1 MRHQDDV
8 LLLRLLLLH
17 LGLSLWLSTGS
28 PYPQGQQQESAD
40 SGDRGRDL
48 NARTAKTKR
57 DQRTMAGG

>member
-8 LLLRLLLLH
+8 LLLLLLRLLLRR
-17 LGLSLWLSTGS
+17 LWLRTGN
-28 PYPQGQQQESAD
+28 PYPQGQQQKSAD
-40 SGDRGRDL
+40 SGDGGRDL

>member
-8 LLLRLLLLH
+8 LLLRLLLWRL
-17 LGLSLWLSTGS
+17 LLRTRR
-28 PYPQGQQQESAD
+28 PYPQGQQQKCAD
-40 SGDRGRDL
+40 SGDEGRDL